1 MPSAVDGNPNG
12 RGNRRHH
19 TVRTDVITVLPV
31 ATGVSRRHYS
41 GVECESKCEAR
52 KHPSHVSIPR
62 LEASDV
68 GPRPIVPNLLRQP
81 ALMVGTLAFAISDG
95 FGPNAP
101 ARRLSEPENRTGKH
115 ESRDKRSAAWIVE
128 RDIAAL
134 RLGNSAIKHA
144 DKVPLFF

>member
-1 MPSAVDGNPNG
+1 MPSAVDGDPNG
-12 RGNRRHH
+12 RGNGRHH

-62 LEASDV
+62 LEASDF

-81 ALMVGTLAFAISDG
+81 ALMEGTRAFAISDG
-95 FGPNAP
+95 FEPNAP
-101 ARRLSEPENRTGKH
+101 ARRLSEPENQTGKH
-115 ESRDKRSAAWIVE
+115 ESRDKRSAAWVVE
-128 RDIAAL
+128 RNIAAL

-144 DKVPLFF
+144 DKFPLFF